1 MSNVIDAAIFR
12 KMFLAGAKNLEAK
25 KEWINDLNVFP
36 VPDGDTGTN
45 MTMTI
50 MSAAKEVAE
59 LPENPDMAVMA
70 KAISSGSLRGARG
83 NSGVILSQLL
93 RGFTKVMKEHD
104 TLDIT
109 LVVEAC
115 DKAVESAYKAVM
127 KPKEGTI
134 LTVAK
139 GMCDK
144 AHELHGN
151 GCDNM
156 QAFIEEI
163 IKEGDIVLDH
173 TPDLLPVLK
182 QAGVVDSGGQGL
194 MQVLK
199 GGYDAFMGKEIDYTI
214 DAGAGSKSASRP
226 VTESAEASAEED
238 IKFGYCTEFIIMLNK
253 TFNIKHEMDFK
264 SFLESIGD
272 SIVLVADD
280 EIVKVHVHTND
291 PGMAIQ
297 RALKYGALSNMKI
310 DNMRL
315 EHQEKIF
322 KTSEKAAAG
331 VNDGTGL
338 PEDVEVTI
346 EACGDAKQGVAKENA
361 TDESSEPRK
370 DVGFI
375 AVSVGAGL
383 DEVFGSLGVDMI
395 ISGGQTMNPSTE
407 DFVNAVAKVNAD
419 TIFIFPNNKN
429 IVMAA
434 NQATYLV
441 EDKKLVVIPTKTIP
455 QGITA
460 IINYV
465 PDMSVEENEAH
476 MNEEIGNVKTGE
488 VTYAV
493 RDTQIDDK
501 NIKQGDYMGIGDAGI
516 LANGKDMDEV
526 VMAMIEEM
534 VDEDSELISVYY
546 GEDIEEDK
554 ASALTDLISEKYS
567 DVDVELQPG
576 GQPIYYYI
584 VSVE

>member
-1 MSNVIDAAIFR
+1 VSNTINAALFK
-12 KMFLAGAKNLEAK
+12 KMFLAGAKNLDAK
-25 KEWINDLNVFP
+25 KEWINELNVFP

-50 MSAAKEVAE
+50 MSAAKEVANAGD
-59 LPENPDMAVMA
+59 PVDMLSLA
-70 KAISSGSLRGARG
+70 KMISSGSLRGARG

-93 RGFTKVMKEHD
+93 RGFTKVMKEND
-104 TLDIT
+104 ELTIKLIA
-109 LVVEAC
+109 EAC

-144 AHELHGN
+144 ARELADA
-151 GCDNM
+151 GCDDLKTY
-156 QAFIEEI
+156 IEEI
-163 IKEGDIVLDH
+163 IKEGDIVLEK
-173 TPDLLPVLK
+173 TPDMLPVLK

-199 GGYDAFMGKEIDYTI
+199 GGYDAFMGKEIDYEIIT
-214 DAGAGSKSASRP
+214 GNGSEKSANVSTP
-226 VTESAEASAEED
+226 GADIDTAD

-253 TFNIKHEMDFK
+253 TFNVKLEMDFK
-264 SFLESIGD
+264 AFLESIGD
-272 SIVLVADD
+272 SIVLVADE

-297 RALKYGALSNMKI
+297 RALKYGQLSNMKI

-322 KTSEKAAAG
+322 KASEKAAAG
-331 VNDGTGL
+331 VDDGTGL
-338 PEDVEVTI
+338 AEDIDVSI
-346 EACGDAKQGVAKENA
+346 EACGDAKQEAKAVTPVNA
-361 TDESSEPRK
+361 EHKE
-370 DVGFI
+370 VGFI
-375 AVSVGAGL
+375 AVSVGDGM
-383 DEVFGSLGVDMI
+383 DEIFKSLGVDII

-407 DFVNAVAKVNAD
+407 DFVNAANELNAD
-419 TIFIFPNNKN
+419 NIFVFPNNKN

-434 NQATYLV
+434 NQAKFLV
-441 EDKKLVVIPTKTIP
+441 EDKNIIVIPTKTVP

-465 PDMSVEENEAH
+465 PDMTTEENEAV
-476 MNEEIGNVKTGE
+476 MNEEISNVRTGE

-501 NIKQGDYMGIGDAGI
+501 EIHQGDYMGIGDKGI
-516 LANGKDMDEV
+516 LSVGTDIDEV
-526 VMAMIEEM
+526 VVSMVDEM
-534 VDEDSELISVYY
+534 VDDSVELISIYY
-546 GEDIEEDK
+546 GADVDEAKATELNDIIADK
-554 ASALTDLISEKYS
+554 YGDC
-567 DVDVELQPG
+567 DVELQYG

-584 VSVE
+584 ISAE